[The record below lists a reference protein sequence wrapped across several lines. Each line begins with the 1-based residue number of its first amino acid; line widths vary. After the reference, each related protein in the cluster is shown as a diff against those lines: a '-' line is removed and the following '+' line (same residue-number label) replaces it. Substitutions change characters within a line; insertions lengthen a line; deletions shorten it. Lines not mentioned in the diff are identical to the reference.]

1 MSYILSKTDHGC
13 SNVLHLRLLRVKEQE
28 ETLVNINTLLNFHM
42 FAHAHYTKLSHVCT
56 KMAKLKSDFTRLS
69 VCLSTILEFHNK
81 WLLFLGQHCFSFLN
95 IHVYLWK
102 FCKTLQLLRSGGNT
116 HTQIHRYTDT
126 QIHRHTNW
134 LLQPLTYAWVNNQ
147 K

>member
-13 SNVLHLRLLRVKEQE
+13 SNVLHLRLLRVGEQE
-28 ETLVNINTLLNFHM
+28 ETLKHIHM
-42 FAHAHYTKLSHVCT
+42 FAHAQYTKLSHVCT

-116 HTQIHRYTDT
+116 HTQIHRYTGT
-126 QIHRHTNW
+126 QTDYYNPW
-134 LLQPLTYAWVNNQ
+134 PTLG
-147 K
+147 